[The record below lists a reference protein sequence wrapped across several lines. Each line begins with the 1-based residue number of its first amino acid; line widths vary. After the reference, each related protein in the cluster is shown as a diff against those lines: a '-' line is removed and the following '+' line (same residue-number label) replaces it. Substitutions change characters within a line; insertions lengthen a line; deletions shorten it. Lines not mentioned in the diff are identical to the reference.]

1 MRGDVR
7 NLAEGGKQLRRGQP
21 SYDHRRL
28 RTIAEQTLQLILELE
43 GGLRRIQHVGGIA
56 VVIGLFRL
64 RFPLLGRFGFV
75 ELAFE
80 SCHGGFQLLLAEMHV
95 IGVEIVRIQIL
106 VAHYRAPL
114 VLGILSTRGSGSMA
128 KRNARASALNSAS
141 AI

>member
-64 RFPLLGRFGFV
+64 RFPLLGRFGF
-75 ELAFE
+75 
-80 SCHGGFQLLLAEMHV
+80 LLAEMHV

-114 VLGILSTRGSGSMA
+114 VLGIPSTRGSGSMA